1 LRLGTFL
8 FARIRRE
15 GADRRFHAL
24 KPDFARFLLTWTLQ
38 GLWVFLT
45 VSCALAAITA
55 AVSQPPSVLAVEGR
69 PEGFRHER
77 RGLVAGLRLVAA
89 NPAFRRMIGCVVFFV
104 SGIAIQGTLQRL
116 ALADVMEDE
125 ARFPLML
132 LVENLATLAAVPL

>member
-55 AVSQPPSVLAVEGR
+55 AVSQPPSVLAV
-69 PEGFRHER
+69 FRHER

>member
-8 FARIRRE
+8 FARIRR
-15 GADRRFHAL
+15 
-24 KPDFARFLLTWTLQ
+24 ARFLLTWTLQ

-55 AVSQPPSVLAVEGR
+55 AVSQPPSVLAVPEGR